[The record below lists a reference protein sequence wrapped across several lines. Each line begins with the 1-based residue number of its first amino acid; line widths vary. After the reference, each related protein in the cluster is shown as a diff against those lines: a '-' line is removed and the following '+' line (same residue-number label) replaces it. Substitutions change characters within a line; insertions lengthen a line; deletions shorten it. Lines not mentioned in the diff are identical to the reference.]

1 MAYINEND
9 VQNIR
14 EQADIVDV
22 LSDYLTLQPKGKNY
36 VALCPFHNDHSPS
49 LIVSKDKQIF
59 SCFRCQITGNVF
71 SFIMQYENVSFQE
84 AIQAVAKKIGYNLKV
99 TGDATNQVH
108 KKEYEIY
115 NLATK
120 YYINNL
126 NTNDGIP
133 AKKYLE
139 SRGINEDIIKEFKIG
154 LATNHPRNLYQLLT
168 KKGYPLEDLDSLG
181 LINKSGSEIYD
192 VFSSRIMIPITN
204 FNGEVVAFTG
214 RIYNGENTAKYLNT
228 KETKIFRKSNILFN
242 YANAKRAIREKGE
255 IIIVEGNMDAIM
267 VSAKGIK
274 NVVAL
279 MGVALSNEQ
288 IKEINKLKARV
299 VLMLDNDEA
308 GLEATKKVGQ
318 KLVENNID
326 TFVVRLNGA
335 KDPDEYIRSFGIDA
349 LNDNIKHAQ
358 SYLDFILNA
367 LKANKDLQNI
377 QDVVKYIK
385 EVLQQVSSLDALTK
399 DTIISNLSREY
410 QLDKNI
416 LMQNL
421 KEKPQEVKEKK
432 EEKVISKPS
441 KYSLASEKILYA
453 MMCDSKYIRIYK
465 EKLGYFKEK
474 IERIIASEI
483 VYYNNNHN
491 GINLA
496 DFNTYIYD
504 KDEIRDKVMAIIAR
518 NDGDITTDEV
528 NKCIDV
534 VLQELK
540 KDEIE
545 SLKKQLKGETD
556 INKKMEILAKI
567 TEIKKEV

>member
-1 MAYINEND
+1 MAYINETD

-84 AIQAVAKKIGYNLKV
+84 AIQTVAKKIGYNLKV
-99 TGDATNQVH
+99 TGDVTNQVH

-126 NTNDGIP
+126 NTNEGIP
-133 AKKYLE
+133 ATKYLE

-192 VFSSRIMIPITN
+192 VFSSRVMIPITN

-318 KLVENNID
+318 KLIENNID

>member
-1 MAYINEND
+1 MAYINEID

-49 LIVSKDKQIF
+49 LIISKEKQIF

-71 SFIMQYENVSFQE
+71 SFIMRFENLGFQE
-84 AIQAVAKKIGYNLKV
+84 AVQTVAEKIGYNLKI
-99 TGDATNQVH
+99 TGDIGNKAL
-108 KKEYEIY
+108 KKEFEVY

-126 NTNDGIP
+126 NTEQGLN
-133 AKKYLE
+133 AKKYLDN
-139 SRGINEDIIKEFKIG
+139 RGINDEIIKEFKIG
-154 LATNHPRNLYQLLT
+154 LALPKPNDLYQLLT
-168 KKGYPLEDLDSLG
+168 KKGFSLEDLDTLG
-181 LINKSGSEIYD
+181 LINKNGSEIYD
-192 VFSSRIMIPITN
+192 VFTSRIMIPITN
-204 FNGEVVAFTG
+204 FNGDVVAFTG

-242 YANAKRAIREKGE
+242 YANAKKTIREKGE

-267 VSAKGIK
+267 LSASGIK

-318 KLVENNID
+318 KLIENNIE

-335 KDPDEYIRSFGIDA
+335 KDPDEYIRTFSVDA

-358 SYLDFILNA
+358 SYLNFILNA

-385 EVLQQVSSLDALTK
+385 EVLQQVSSLDDLTK
-399 DTIISNLSREY
+399 EAIITNLSSEY
-410 QLDKNI
+410 HLDKSV
-416 LMQNL
+416 LKQNL
-421 KEKPQEVKEKK
+421 KDKPREVKEKK
-432 EEKVISKPS
+432 EEQVISKPS

-483 VYYNNNHN
+483 VYYNNKHN

-504 KDEIRDKVMAIIAR
+504 KDEIKDKVMAIIAR

-540 KDEIE
+540 KDEIL
-545 SLKKQLKGETD
+545 SLKKELKTETD

>member
-335 KDPDEYIRSFGIDA
+335 KDPDEYIRTFGIDA